1 MKILIADDEE
11 TVRSTLDEILK
22 KGAGYET
29 DFAYDGSEALKK
41 ALVNGYDGV
50 LLDVEM
56 PKLDGY
62 EILKKVRL
70 ERPDLPVIFVTGKG
84 NSKKVADAI
93 AHDGLTAFI
102 EKPFTPAEVLEVVYQ
117 AVRKKAD

>member
-11 TVRSTLDEILK
+11 TVRSALDGILK

-29 DFAYDGSEALKK
+29 DFAYDGAEALKK
-41 ALVNGYDGV
+41 AITNNYDGV
-50 LLDVEM
+50 LLDIEM

-84 NSKKVADAI
+84 NSKKVADSI

-102 EKPFTPAEVLEVVYQ
+102 EKPFTPAEVLETVYQ
-117 AVRKKAD
+117 AVRKKVD

>member
-11 TVRSTLDEILK
+11 LVRSALEGILK

-29 DFAYDGSEALKK
+29 DFALDGEEALKK
-41 ALVNGYDGV
+41 MLANSYDGV
-50 LLDVEM
+50 LLDIEM

-62 EILKKVRL
+62 TILKKVRL
-70 ERPDLPVIFVTGKG
+70 DKPDLPVIFVTGKG
-84 NSKKVADAI
+84 NAKKVASSIDR
-93 AHDGLTAFI
+93 DGLNALI
-102 EKPFTPAEVLEVVYQ
+102 EKPFTPAEVLEVVFQ